1 VIVRLK
7 DWRRLPNPGVIQWD
21 YSNES
26 RRGHISGLEKTL
38 KGSVHSLPHVR
49 IPLHER
55 NTWTGERPICFLSSE
70 LITVTVCLMTGQSK

>member
-1 VIVRLK
+1 MRLK

-38 KGSVHSLPHVR
+38 
-49 IPLHER
+49 
-55 NTWTGERPICFLSSE
+55 
-70 LITVTVCLMTGQSK
+70 